1 MQWNEPDPRDAS
13 AEDDGAWETVE
24 IAPLARIAA
33 KGRPSLT
40 LVGGLL
46 VLGTLVG
53 VGIWPLESAVPQA
66 SSSFPHDCATTPS
79 AKPVEVEIAADLPA
93 AESVAAPPRIVLLM
107 PAEGEVVVGT
117 VIPLAGRI
125 SGPRP
130 GPAEAQPAILHVVIV
145 IGDAILGEADVQV
158 AGHGFVGAIQVPE
171 PSQGR
176 IADLWISDGR
186 DPDQVLLQQRFVLGP
201 SH

>member
-1 MQWNEPDPRDAS
+1 MQWNEPHTRDAS
-13 AEDDGAWETVE
+13 AEDDRAWVTVE
-24 IAPLARIAA
+24 IAPVAQVAA
-33 KGRPSLT
+33 KGRPRVT

-46 VLGTLVG
+46 VLGILVG
-53 VGIWPLESAVPQA
+53 VGIWPLGSAVPVA
-66 SSSFPHDCATTPS
+66 SLGNAHDCATTPS
-79 AKPVEVEIAADLPA
+79 ATPVELETDADLPVGA
-93 AESVAAPPRIVLLM
+93 SVAAPPPIVLLM

-117 VIPLAGRI
+117 VIPLAGRV

-130 GPAEAQPAILHVVIV
+130 GPAEAQPASLHVVIV

-171 PSQGR
+171 PSRGR
-176 IADLWISDGR
+176 IADLRISDGR
-186 DPDQVLLQQRFVLGP
+186 HPDQVLLQQRFVLGP